1 MLVVNYL
8 LFCFTTRDQSWTE
21 EQKMGAFLSV
31 GKGSVEPSV
40 FLEVK
45 YFGAENMESCPLIF
59 VGKGKEKENVHNL
72 FFTLLWK
79 CLGCCCCCFFF
90 LLRQTKHAASICNN
104 NRWLTT
110 STSSQKPFNPLTPRS
125 KT

>member
-1 MLVVNYL
+1 
-8 LFCFTTRDQSWTE
+8 
-21 EQKMGAFLSV
+21 MGAFLSV

-45 YFGAENMESCPLIF
+45 YFGAENMESSPLIF

-79 CLGCCCCCFFF
+79 CLGCFFCFF
-90 LLRQTKHAASICNN
+90 LLRQTKPAASICNN
-104 NRWLTT
+104 NRWLPPRPL
-110 STSSQKPFNPLTPRS
+110 KNPLTH
-125 KT
+125 